1 MRSVYQGSRGFQGG
15 SGGFRVFL
23 GVSRVSWAF
32 RGFRWFQEFQRLSWV
47 SGGSRDVARFQGCS
61 KVSSLQRVFTEG
73 ILGYN
78 EFNRGLNGV
87 QALGG
92 FKMFPRGV

>member
-1 MRSVYQGSRGFQGG
+1 MFIRVP
-15 SGGFRVFL
+15 GGFR
-23 GVSRVSWAF
+23 GVRVDLESSWGF
-32 RGFRWFQEFQRLSWV
+32 RGFHGRSGV
-47 SGGSRDVARFQGCS
+47 SDGSRSFRGFLGFQVVQGDVARFQGCS
-61 KVSSLQRVFTEG
+61 RVSSLQRVFTEG